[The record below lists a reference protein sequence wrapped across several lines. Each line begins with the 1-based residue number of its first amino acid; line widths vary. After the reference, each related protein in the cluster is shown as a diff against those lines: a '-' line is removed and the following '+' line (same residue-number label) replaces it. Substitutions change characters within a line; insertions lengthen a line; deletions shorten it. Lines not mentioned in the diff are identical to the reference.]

1 MESLQS
7 AHTALLLHL
16 APTWRRRLLRY
27 VVTAFALGL
36 LCNATYAG
44 GRVALVIG
52 NAAYTNEKPLANPLR
67 DADLIGSTLADLFG
81 RNNVRVVKN
90 ADRARLFEEIERFR
104 QQASGADA
112 AVFYFSGHGMQDEGR
127 RNYLIPVDARIS
139 SDASLRAHGVPTD
152 ELLTAMGQA
161 TPRVGLIILDACRD
175 SPYTKGTKSGTKGLA
190 RMEPG
195 VDELLIAYATRD
207 GKVAQDGTD
216 FSPYA
221 KALSRHLQRAREVPI
236 RILFD
241 DIADDVRTQT
251 ARLPEPQR
259 PSTYGDLRATTYLL
273 GRPQAIA
280 RSGPP
285 QLSAEPPSPAPEPPA
300 NPDAGSAPRFI
311 WPMSRIEL
319 LSEFSNGTKGID
331 IAGRIGDPVHSASD
345 GTVVYA
351 GTGLRGYGE
360 LVIVKHDHETL
371 LAYAHNSSVL
381 VKEGH
386 AVKQGQLIARLGN
399 SDSNRPK
406 LHFEIRI
413 QGKPVDPLQYLPPRP

>member
-7 AHTALLLHL
+7 THTVPRPRL
-16 APTWRRRLLRY
+16 APTWHRRLLRY
-27 VVTAFALGL
+27 VVTAFALIA
-36 LCNATYAG
+36 LCNATHAG

-52 NAAYTNEKPLANPLR
+52 NASYTNEKPLANPLR

-90 ADRARLFEEIERFR
+90 ADRAQLFEEIERFQ

-190 RMEPG
+190 RMEPS

-221 KALSRHLQRAREVPI
+221 KALSLHLQRAREVPI

-259 PSTYGDLRATTYLL
+259 PSTYGDLRATTYLFGKPL
-273 GRPQAIA
+273 VVSERRDSTLPPRAPADPASNAPQDT
-280 RSGPP
+280 
-285 QLSAEPPSPAPEPPA
+285 PE
-300 NPDAGSAPRFI
+300 FI
-311 WPMSRIEL
+311 WPVSGRQL
-319 LSEFSNGTKGID
+319 LQKFSTVSKGID
-331 IAGRIGDPVHSASD
+331 IAGKVGDPVRSASD
-345 GTVVYA
+345 GNVVFA
-351 GTGLRGYGE
+351 GSSLLGYGN
-360 LVIVKHDHETL
+360 LIIVKRDNETL
-371 LAYAHNSSVL
+371 LVYAHNSRL
-381 VKEGH
+381 LAKEGQK
-386 AVKQGQLIARLGN
+386 VKQGQVIAELGN
-399 SDSNRPK
+399 TESNQPK
-406 LHFEIRI
+406 LHFEIRR
-413 QGKPVDPLQYLPPRP
+413 QGKPVDPLSYLREHP